1 MGIYAERGNR
11 VKRISESEIQKYVEQ
26 GYKITNGYGE
36 VVRES
41 IPMDL
46 ATLRADYKK
55 QLDEIKALKAQNEF
69 LTTELANAKAQLAI
83 ANKTDEVA
91 EDATEAEEPKAP
103 AKSKKALVIEEQP
116 KQTKSKKAKVI
127 ESAPEAE

>member
-1 MGIYAERGNR
+1 MSIYAERGNR
-11 VKRISESEIQKYVEQ
+11 VKRISEAEVQKYVEQ
-26 GYKITNGYGE
+26 GYKITNDYGE

-69 LTTELANAKAQLAI
+69 LTAELANVKAQLAI
-83 ANKTDEVA
+83 ANRADA
-91 EDATEAEEPKAP
+91 ESEASVEDEEPKT
-103 AKSKKALVIEEQP
+103 KSKKALVIEEQP
-116 KQTKSKKAKVI
+116 KQSRSKKAKVI

>member
-1 MGIYAERGNR
+1 MSIYAERGNR

-26 GYKITNGYGE
+26 GYKITNDYGE
-36 VVRES
+36 IVRES
-41 IPMDL
+41 IPTDL

-69 LTTELANAKAQLAI
+69 LTTELANAKAQLALI
-83 ANKTDEVA
+83 NSADAVSEATA
-91 EDATEAEEPKAP
+91 EDEEPKT
-103 AKSKKALVIEEQP
+103 KSKKALVIEEQP
-116 KQTKSKKAKVI
+116 KQSRSKKAKVI